1 MNDVALLLL
10 MNDVAL
16 LLLIILHLVYWV
28 SCYFIKVF

>member
-16 LLLIILHLVYWV
+16 LLLIILHLVY
-28 SCYFIKVF
+28 